1 MKDPITVSER
11 TLWRVIAQLE
21 SAREGHLNGGGRDNM
36 TEARHISQ
44 AIIDLKAAIKRSI
57 ER

>member
-11 TLWRVIAQLE
+11 TLWRVIAHLE

-36 TEARHISQ
+36 RDARHLSQ
-44 AIIDLKAAIKRSI
+44 AIVDLKVAIKRSI